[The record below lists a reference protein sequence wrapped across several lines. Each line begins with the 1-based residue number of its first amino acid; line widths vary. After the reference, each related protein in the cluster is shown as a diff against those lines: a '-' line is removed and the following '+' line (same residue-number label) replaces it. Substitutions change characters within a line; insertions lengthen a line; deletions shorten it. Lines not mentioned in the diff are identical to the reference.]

1 MVLVRHLVAQCLK
14 HNVLFQ
20 ARNVPG
26 LDNVLANHL
35 SSQQISQLLQ

>member
-20 ARNVPG
+20 ARNVPD

-35 SSQQISQLLQ
+35 SRQQISQLLQ